1 MVTIN
6 PIYGMPKRTKA
17 TVPTPT
23 ETLPGLRASV
33 EGLKEI
39 VEVLDG
45 QRGELWD
52 TAVTWRDLVQIGVVK
67 YEQVPAKG
75 KPT

>member
-1 MVTIN
+1 
-6 PIYGMPKRTKA
+6 MPRKTKA
-17 TVPTPT
+17 TVPDPV

-45 QRGELWD
+45 QRGDDLD
-52 TAVTWRDLVQIGVVK
+52 AAVRWQDLVNLGVVSLVN
-67 YEQVPAKG
+67 VPRRQDRF
-75 KPT
+75 